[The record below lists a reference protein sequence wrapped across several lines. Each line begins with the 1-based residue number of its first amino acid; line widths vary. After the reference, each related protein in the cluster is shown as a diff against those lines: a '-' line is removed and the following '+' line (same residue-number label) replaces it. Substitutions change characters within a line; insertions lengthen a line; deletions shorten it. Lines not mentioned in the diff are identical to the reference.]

1 MAKKYEVCY
10 SIVSQTAGSFTA
22 AFETYYVFSSNPG
35 TMTITLPTP
44 SDGYSHSIFFKF
56 TTGSSVAITWS
67 GTGVVYYSDYAI
79 EASKTYE
86 INALWNGSNWIIA
99 YATIG

>member
-10 SIVSQTAGSFTA
+10 NIVSQAASNFTA
-22 AFETYYVFSSNPG
+22 AVETYYRFSANVG
-35 TMTITLPTP
+35 TITITLPSP

-56 TTGSSVAITWS
+56 TTGSSPNITWS
-67 GTGVVYYSDYAI
+67 GTGVVTYSDYAI

-86 INALWNGSNWIIA
+86 LNALWNGANWIIA